1 MRILGLFTS
10 YSVLLL
16 LVACN
21 FLSVKEQMDKST
33 TTNNSDKIK
42 FTNIVYQPIL
52 VSAELSE
59 KVNEQSGLLW
69 YNNLFWVNN
78 DSDCEPKLYAYN
90 NKGEIKK
97 EVEIANAKN
106 IDWEDLTG
114 DQDYI
119 YIGDFGNNFGNRKD
133 LRVLRLK
140 KNDLGVSE
148 SSKVEIEEI
157 GIGWADQDDFSMRK
171 QSHDFDCEA
180 FLVYGDSLFFFTKNW
195 ANHRTKMYVSSKNIG
210 THKLQVRA
218 EFDVDMLVTGADVSS
233 DGKLVALI
241 GYKDYLSY
249 LVLFYEFEGTDFFGG
264 KSLRI
269 DLSPLGGAQTEGI
282 VFGENDSLYISTE
295 ETKLPQ
301 SIYKVEYEQWMK
313 N

>member
-1 MRILGLFTS
+1 
-10 YSVLLL
+10 
-16 LVACN
+16 
-21 FLSVKEQMDKST
+21 MDKST

-140 KNDLGVSE
+140 K
-148 SSKVEIEEI
+148 K
-157 GIGWADQDDFSMRK
+157 
-171 QSHDFDCEA
+171 
-180 FLVYGDSLFFFTKNW
+180 
-195 ANHRTKMYVSSKNIG
+195 
-210 THKLQVRA
+210 
-218 EFDVDMLVTGADVSS
+218 
-233 DGKLVALI
+233 
-241 GYKDYLSY
+241 
-249 LVLFYEFEGTDFFGG
+249 
-264 KSLRI
+264 
-269 DLSPLGGAQTEGI
+269 
-282 VFGENDSLYISTE
+282 
-295 ETKLPQ
+295 
-301 SIYKVEYEQWMK
+301 
-313 N
+313 

>member
-1 MRILGLFTS
+1 M
-10 YSVLLL
+10 
-16 LVACN
+16 
-21 FLSVKEQMDKST
+21 KEQTDKST

-52 VSAELSE
+52 VSDELSE

-97 EVEIANAKN
+97 EVEITNAKN

-157 GIGWADQDDFSMRK
+157 GIEWADQDDFSMRK
-171 QSHDFDCEA
+171 QNHDFDCEA
-180 FLVYGDSLFFFTKNW
+180 FLTYDDSLFFFTKNW

-210 THKLQVRA
+210 THKLQIRA

-233 DGKLVALI
+233 DGELVALI